1 MLKYMWNKNK
11 VLMKITI
18 TIIFVIL
25 VMGTLMIIDSVQ
37 KARIEANSVTYELQ
51 EDDGEIR
58 AYNVDGLTEE
68 QIQEWLERERAERLN
83 KGE

>member
-18 TIIFVIL
+18 TVIFVIL